1 MIEPIENGM
10 PRARPKKP
18 FDLRARNKVPIE
30 PREIVTHVSNVPDD
44 GVPQTTCEFSN
55 GSSIVRTTEGFCVTA
70 LYEASDYELMKLYQR
85 ERPLPQ
91 SEGDRA
97 ATSVKTMLG
106 DRRITLHAIHDR

>member
-1 MIEPIENGM
+1 MWEDDVDRQEQQNGE
-10 PRARPKKP
+10 
-18 FDLRARNKVPIE
+18 DGRNNRCQMMAILFMS
-30 PREIVTHVSNVPDD
+30 RMRFGGHHL
-44 GVPQTTCEFSN
+44 C
-55 GSSIVRTTEGFCVTA
+55 RLTEGFYVTA